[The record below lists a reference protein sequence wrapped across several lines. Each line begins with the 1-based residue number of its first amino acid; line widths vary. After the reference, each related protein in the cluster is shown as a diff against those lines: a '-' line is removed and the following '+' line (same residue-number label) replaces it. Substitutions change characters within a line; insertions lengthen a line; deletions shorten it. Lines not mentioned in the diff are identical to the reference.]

1 MKPKAQGGKIK
12 KKKQISWTAL
22 KLTFW
27 GVGEGKI
34 GSLGLTYA
42 N

>member
-1 MKPKAQGGKIK
+1 MKPKAQVAK
-12 KKKQISWTAL
+12 KKID
-22 KLTFW
+22 KLDFIKTTFFW

-34 GSLGLTYA
+34 GSLGLTDA